1 MREVED
7 ESDYII
13 TNRHGL
19 CSLYFFSFGAF
30 IPYQA
35 ASFSMPSFAGAL
47 ISSQVLHHEN
57 GRGSLGRYRELNSSL
72 SFFDCCAGARS
83 KSHLTDSLAN
93 IGAVSPLMYIN
104 TKRKRR
110 LFCKSKFHICSISS
124 STATRTYD
132 IHSSSITGTGNS
144 KTFVPFRNL
153 NLHKVSPGTAGFF
166 HFTPTSLQQEGD

>member
-1 MREVED
+1 MKAI
-7 ESDYII
+7 YII

-83 KSHLTDSLAN
+83 QSHLTDSLAN
-93 IGAVSPLMYIN
+93 IGAVPSCTS
-104 TKRKRR
+104 TKSGSGAYFARVNFTSVQAQARQQHV
-110 LFCKSKFHICSISS
+110 HI
-124 STATRTYD
+124 
-132 IHSSSITGTGNS
+132 
-144 KTFVPFRNL
+144 
-153 NLHKVSPGTAGFF
+153 
-166 HFTPTSLQQEGD
+166 